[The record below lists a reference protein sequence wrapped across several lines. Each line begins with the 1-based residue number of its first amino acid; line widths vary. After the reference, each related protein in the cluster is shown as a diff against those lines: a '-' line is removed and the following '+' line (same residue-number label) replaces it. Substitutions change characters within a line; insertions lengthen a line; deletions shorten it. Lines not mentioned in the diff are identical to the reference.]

1 MGQFK
6 DDRKNGQG
14 AYYYANGN
22 KYIGDWIDDSP
33 PREGVFI
40 WSSGDRYERC
50 CSIVVNATMRGTHE
64 QCWGRFKDG
73 RKNGQG
79 VCHYSN
85 GNKYTGEWEHDKQT
99 GQGTLIF
106 SSGDRSNN
114 NESYDIYERRL
125 GRFERNKINGKGVFY
140 YANGDKYIGDWID
153 DNREGQGVLIL
164 SSGDR
169 IRDVYEQRLGQ
180 FKGHKINGKGIF
192 YSANGDK
199 YSGDWIDDK
208 RTGYGVF
215 TWSTGDRYET
225 K

>member
-1 MGQFK
+1 
-6 DDRKNGQG
+6 
-14 AYYYANGN
+14 
-22 KYIGDWIDDSP
+22 
-33 PREGVFI
+33 
-40 WSSGDRYERC
+40 
-50 CSIVVNATMRGTHE
+50 MRGTHE

-106 SSGDRSNN
+106 SSGDRVTSLLIYMNDSRANSKMVDEMEKVPTFLLMDVSISNN